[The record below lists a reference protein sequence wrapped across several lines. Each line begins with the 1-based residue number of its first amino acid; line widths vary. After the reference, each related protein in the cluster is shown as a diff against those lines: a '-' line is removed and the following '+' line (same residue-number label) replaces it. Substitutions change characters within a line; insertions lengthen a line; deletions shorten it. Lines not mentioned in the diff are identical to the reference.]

1 MKKGTLSQYGLIL
14 FALLFYSTSSLCI
27 KLASGYPVLSLQFIF
42 FYGACILILVVY
54 AVLWQIVLKR
64 VELSRAYAMKPLTM
78 ILSMIWGATLFHEEI
93 TWNMI
98 LGTIIILI
106 GIRLAVTANAK

>member
-1 MKKGTLSQYGLIL
+1 MKKGVLSQYGLIL

-27 KLASGYPVLSLQFIF
+27 KFASGYPFLSMGFIL
-42 FYGACILILVVY
+42 FYGACILILAAY
-54 AVLWQIVLKR
+54 AFLWQIILKR

-78 ILSMIWGATLFHEEI
+78 ILSMIWGAVLFNEEI

-98 LGTIIILI
+98 VGAVIILV
-106 GIRLAVTANAK
+106 GIRMVVTANAE